1 MVEAGELSAE
11 GKSLLEIAI
20 ESWRFK
26 RLFVRVVSKLDAG
39 EKTRYESQ
47 IRWYQ
52 KKLEEHLLASGLK
65 LVTIE
70 GQPFDPGV
78 AASAINAADFAPE
91 DVLYVDQMVEPIIMG
106 PNGLLR
112 SGTVILRKV
121 EP

>member
-20 ESWRFK
+20 ESWRFT

-65 LVTIE
+65 LVSIE

-78 AASAINAADFAPE
+78 AATAINAADFAPD